1 MALNSYINFSKSK
14 NQRPRAILLLIITA
28 ILWSLGGMLI
38 KSVNIHPLAIAGV
51 RSIIAS
57 GVFLVLLGKPK
68 INGSTAQI
76 GAAISYAGTVILFVL
91 ATKATTAANAIFLQY
106 TAPIYVALLSSWLLK
121 EKIRVLDWVTVFLVF
136 GGMALFFLDNLSP
149 TGILGNIFGLA
160 SGICFAFEAI
170 FLRMQKDG
178 SPWESVFLGNL
189 LTAVIGLPFLTQAW
203 PNTFDWV
210 ELLILGVVQLGI
222 SYVLYSIAIK
232 HTTAIE
238 AILIPVIEPILNPVW
253 VLLFVGEKPG
263 FWAIVGGI
271 TVLAAIT
278 IRGVLVEMPISSRKK
293 IISQNEKC

>member
-1 MALNSYINFSKSK
+1 
-14 NQRPRAILLLIITA
+14 
-28 ILWSLGGMLI
+28 
-38 KSVNIHPLAIAGV
+38 
-51 RSIIAS
+51 
-57 GVFLVLLGKPK
+57 
-68 INGSTAQI
+68 
-76 GAAISYAGTVILFVL
+76 
-91 ATKATTAANAIFLQY
+91 
-106 TAPIYVALLSSWLLK
+106 
-121 EKIRVLDWVTVFLVF
+121 
-136 GGMALFFLDNLSP
+136 MALFFLDNLSP

-203 PNTFDWV
+203 PNAFDWV

-263 FWAIVGGI
+263 FWAIVGGVI
-271 TVLAAIT
+271 VLAAIT
-278 IRGVLVEMPISSRKK
+278 IRGVLVEMPISSPKK

>member
-1 MALNSYINFSKSK
+1 M
-14 NQRPRAILLLIITA
+14 
-28 ILWSLGGMLI
+28 
-38 KSVNIHPLAIAGV
+38 
-51 RSIIAS
+51 
-57 GVFLVLLGKPK
+57 
-68 INGSTAQI
+68 
-76 GAAISYAGTVILFVL
+76 
-91 ATKATTAANAIFLQY
+91 
-106 TAPIYVALLSSWLLK
+106 
-121 EKIRVLDWVTVFLVF
+121 
-136 GGMALFFLDNLSP
+136 
-149 TGILGNIFGLA
+149 
-160 SGICFAFEAI
+160 
-170 FLRMQKDG
+170 
-178 SPWESVFLGNL
+178 
-189 LTAVIGLPFLTQAW
+189 PFLTQAW

>member
-1 MALNSYINFSKSK
+1 
-14 NQRPRAILLLIITA
+14 
-28 ILWSLGGMLI
+28 MLI

-278 IRGVLVEMPISSRKK
+278 IRGVLVEMPISSRKR